1 MHQNDGGFMARA
13 KAELDA
19 KRAKQAAEEAESAK
33 PTLRIAAENTRA
45 RVATQAPRTG
55 NAARGVVTKGKDG
68 KCVQAFATDDD
79 PSAASSSAEL
89 QGNPSASRLHLLR
102 TGVNFDTAC

>member
-1 MHQNDGGFMARA
+1 MARA